1 MTKLKINKLENGL
14 NQLTLNYLILFLFT
28 FFLFGCN
35 SHGQKSPKQSNK
47 RAQSVEGNT
56 AESLPSH
63 IKKLTHFGQ
72 RGNWSHD
79 GKKILFLERTYG
91 DVYELTLETGVIRPV
106 THHFY
111 HEGFVRAN
119 YLSNGNILLSGARNF
134 DAENPRASRWTDAE
148 LWVLDKSLQ
157 EPPVPLG
164 TKCSE
169 GAAVS
174 RKRLHIAWTIDHG
187 DYPDRLPEGAAQI
200 WKADI
205 KYEEGTPKLVNKKLV
220 LDNRNLSFE
229 TGLETQDFRP
239 PDEKE
244 LIFSAYGHQGTEVMG
259 INLEEEGEVTN
270 YSKNPGYEEPEGIFP
285 SGKYTAVESNRHR
298 VEKVGSQYIDVYKL
312 SLDGSGEMERL
323 VNFNE
328 NPDYK
333 SSNPAV
339 SDDGRFMVFQ
349 MAKVGDPAGVGRGLF
364 LYDFDEA
371 ATKKTEDQQAKLKG
385 SIE

>member
-1 MTKLKINKLENGL
+1 MKKLKIKKAENGL
-14 NQLTLNYLILFLFT
+14 NQLIMNYLILFFFTLF
-28 FFLFGCN
+28 LLGCN
-35 SHGQKSPKQSNK
+35 SQGQESPKQSNK
-47 RAQSVEGNT
+47 RAQSVVGDP
-56 AESLPSH
+56 AEDLPSH
-63 IKKLTHFGQ
+63 IRRLTHFGQ

-91 DVYELTLETGVIRPV
+91 DVYELTLETGVIQPV

-119 YLSNGNILLSGARNF
+119 YLSNGDILLSGARNF
-134 DAENPRASRWTDAE
+134 DSENPEASRWTEAE

-157 EPPVPLG
+157 EPPVSLG

-187 DYPDRLPEGAAQI
+187 DYPDSLPEGVAQI
-200 WKADI
+200 WEADI
-205 KYEEGTPKLVNKKLV
+205 EYEGDIPKLVNKKLV

-229 TGLETQDFRP
+229 TGLETQDFRLP
-239 PDEKE
+239 EEKE
-244 LIFSAYGHQGTEVMG
+244 LIFSAYGYQGTEAMG

-285 SGKYTAVESNRHR
+285 SGKYTTVESNRHR

-312 SLDGSGEMERL
+312 SLDGSGDMERL
-323 VNFNE
+323 TYFND

-333 SSNPAV
+333 GSNPAV

-371 ATKKTEDQQAKLKG
+371 GAKKTE
-385 SIE
+385 